1 MNLQLKNSLILAG
14 TLIIGLVLG
23 VLISGR
29 VMHSKMTNFR
39 NFYTEQGFNRQIMN
53 VIRPT
58 EGQKKQLEP
67 VFKTQA
73 KRNHDLFIQCRESH
87 RELMEQFKQEL
98 NQYLTADQMKR
109 LERMETRML
118 RNHSDNFPFPGMR
131 PGRGDRGL
139 GSHHGRQPGN

>member
-39 NFYTEQGFNRQIMN
+39 NFYTEQGFNRQIMK

-58 EGQKKQLEP
+58 EEQRKQLDP
-67 VFKTQA
+67 VFRAQA

-98 NQYLTADQMKR
+98 NQYLTAEQMKR
-109 LERMETRML
+109 LERMEMRMR
-118 RNHSDNFPFPGMR
+118 RNQPDHFPPPGME
-131 PGRGDRGL
+131 PGRGR
-139 GSHHGRQPGN
+139 RRPGPHNGKRPMN